1 MSEIR
6 QFFDAYN
13 ASFEQGPAAI
23 AQMYHAPCITA
34 RMGVP
39 TLNATRKDV
48 EVFFASVLEKYRAMG
63 WASGEMV
70 SLDSQPLGVNSTLA
84 TVRWAYKDTS
94 GKTLWEWTFSYNLYK
109 SARAWKILLQT
120 MHDS

>member
-6 QFFDAYN
+6 QFFDAYI

-23 AQMYHAPCITA
+23 AHLYHAPCITA

-48 EVFFASVLEKYRAMG
+48 ELFFAAVLQKYRAMG
-63 WASGEMV
+63 WAGGDMV
-70 SLDSQPLGVNSTLA
+70 SLDSQPLGINSTLA

-94 GKTLWEWTFSYNLYK
+94 GNTLWEWTFSYNLY
-109 SARAWKILLQT
+109 RCEGGWKILLQT
-120 MHDS
+120 LHDS

>member
-23 AQMYHAPCITA
+23 AQLYHAPCITA

-39 TLNATRKDV
+39 TLNVTPKDV
-48 EVFFASVLEKYRAMG
+48 EVVFASVLEKYRAMG
-63 WASGEMV
+63 WADGAIV
-70 SLDSQPLGVNSTLA
+70 SLDSRPLGVNSSPSCA
-84 TVRWAYKDTS
+84 PDPGA
-94 GKTLWEWTFSYNLYK
+94 
-109 SARAWKILLQT
+109 
-120 MHDS
+120 